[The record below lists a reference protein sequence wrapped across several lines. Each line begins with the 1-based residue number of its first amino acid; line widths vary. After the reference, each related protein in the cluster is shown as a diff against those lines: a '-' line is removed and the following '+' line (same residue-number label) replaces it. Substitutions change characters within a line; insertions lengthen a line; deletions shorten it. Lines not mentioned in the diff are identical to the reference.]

1 MAQDGIHLP
10 TKEFR
15 DNYSDIFRKKEKPIK
30 KKSKIKEEWKE
41 I

>member
-15 DNYSDIFRKKEKPIK
+15 DNYANIFRKKQKSK
-30 KKSKIKEEWKE
+30 KKKHLKKYDYSN
-41 I
+41 

>member
-15 DNYSDIFRKKEKPIK
+15 DNYSNIFRKKQKTKK
-30 KKSKIKEEWKE
+30 KKSQLKEQWKKI
-41 I
+41 